1 MESKETGLN
10 QYFYL
15 FQNPI
20 VNCSM
25 NLYDFASNSEPPEKE
40 TVYYLTPKP
49 KTEQTQL
56 SNFTIE

>member
-1 MESKETGLN
+1 
-10 QYFYL
+10 
-15 FQNPI
+15 
-20 VNCSM
+20 M